1 MILFR
6 GSSPALCQAVIDGIE
21 AAGGRCSNYGI
32 LSTPQL
38 HFFVVCQNTN
48 GAYGKATE
56 EGYFEKLGKAFL
68 LFGNGV
74 SILAGL
80 RNSMYIEIMKDAHLR
95 FLYINHFIDRTLQTE
110 TTRLSLNLMEQM
122 A

>member
-1 MILFR
+1 M
-6 GSSPALCQAVIDGIE
+6 IDGIE

-48 GAYGKATE
+48 GAYGKANE

-74 SILAGL
+74 SIHAGL
-80 RNSMYIEIMKDAHLR
+80 RYSMYIEICVHSKWSSE
-95 FLYINHFIDRTLQTE
+95 ISIQ
-110 TTRLSLNLMEQM
+110 
-122 A
+122 

>member
-1 MILFR
+1 M
-6 GSSPALCQAVIDGIE
+6 IDGIE

-80 RNSMYIEIMKDAHLR
+80 RNSMYIMKDAHLR

>member
-1 MILFR
+1 M
-6 GSSPALCQAVIDGIE
+6 IDGIE

-48 GAYGKATE
+48 GAYGKANE

-74 SILAGL
+74 SIHAGL
-80 RNSMYIEIMKDAHLR
+80 RHSMHIEIIKDGHLR
-95 FLYINHFIDRTLQTE
+95 SLYINHFIDRTLKTE
-110 TTRLSLNLMEQM
+110 ITRLSLNLMEQM

>member
-74 SILAGL
+74 SIHAGL
-80 RNSMYIEIMKDAHLR
+80 RYSMYIELR
-95 FLYINHFIDRTLQTE
+95 
-110 TTRLSLNLMEQM
+110 
-122 A
+122 